1 MDTFRWLKINSLSV
15 FSDECVYTCVGIGWK
30 KRVFGEWIL
39 VTVNMIHLPPIFSPP
54 LYIYIF
60 SSSSFPFPLV
70 FSLEQKLGSRLID
83 DEVTRDGNLY

>member
-30 KRVFGEWIL
+30 KRVFGEWTL

-54 LYIYIF
+54 LYLF
-60 SSSSFPFPLV
+60 LFL
-70 FSLEQKLGSRLID
+70 SLEQKLGSRLID
-83 DEVTRDGNLY
+83 DEVARDGNLY